1 MSNSVAS
8 LDREGCLRVL
18 QNLSSDF
25 EECAGYLRNCLQKWE
40 EASEKSSPMQWVTE
54 FITMLNNGQKL
65 CADAIETVNN
75 LKVGVNKYADQMQ
88 EFVNSGSGIDA

>member
-25 EECAGYLRNCLQKWE
+25 EECTGHLRNCLQKWE